1 MTVLEKANAKIN
13 LFLDVTSRREDGFH
27 DIKSVMQSVSLCD
40 YIRLS
45 ADTSEKT
52 KISITTNLAD
62 LPLDENNLVYKSAAK
77 YLKYFGIRAKID
89 VDLEK
94 HIPVGAGLGGGSSDA
109 AATLRAL
116 NKIFG
121 YATETELLSMAA
133 ELGSDVP
140 FCLVGGTAICTG
152 RGEKME
158 RIQGNNYHL
167 VISIGNTRVSTP
179 KAYAMLDDK
188 YNNFY
193 SSSYTPKTDVT
204 SFYNIFESVTDIDEI
219 GRIKE
224 IMIKN
229 GAEQVLMSGS
239 GPSVFGIFENENVAT
254 EARNRLV
261 DVGFVAF
268 VATSEGGNY

>member
-1 MTVLEKANAKIN
+1 VTVLEKANAKIN

-40 YIRLS
+40 YIKLNAELS
-45 ADTSEKT
+45 EVIE
-52 KISITTNLAD
+52 ISITTNLSD

-77 YLKYFGIRAKID
+77 YLKHFDITAKID
-89 VDLEK
+89 IDLEK

-121 YATETELLSMAA
+121 LATQTELLSMAA

-152 RGEKME
+152 RGERME
-158 RIQGNNYHL
+158 KIQGNNYNL
-167 VISIGNTRVSTP
+167 VISIGNERVSTP
-179 KAYAMLDDK
+179 KAYSMLDIK
-188 YNNFY
+188 YSNF
-193 SSSYTPKTDVT
+193 SSSFYTPKVDVT

-219 GRIKE
+219 VRIKE
-224 IMIKN
+224 IMRKN
-229 GAEQVLMSGS
+229 GAEQTLMSGS
-239 GPSVFGIFENENVAT
+239 GPSIFGVFENKNTAIVA
-254 EARNRLV
+254 RDRLV
-261 DVGFVAF
+261 DAGFVAF
-268 VATSEGGNY
+268 VATSEGEND

>member
-45 ADTSEKT
+45 AEVSEKT
-52 KISITTNLAD
+52 MISITTNHSD

-77 YLKYFGIRAKID
+77 YLKHFGIRAKID

-121 YATETELLSMAA
+121 HATETELLSMAA
-133 ELGSDVP
+133 DLGSDVP

-167 VISIGNTRVSTP
+167 VISIGNMRVSTP

-188 YNNFY
+188 YNNFS
-193 SSSYTPKTDVT
+193 SSSYTPKIDVT

>member
-45 ADTSEKT
+45 AEASEKT
-52 KISITTNLAD
+52 RISITTNHSD

-77 YLKYFGIRAKID
+77 YLKHFGIRAKID

-193 SSSYTPKTDVT
+193 SSSYTPKIDVT

>member
-40 YIRLS
+40 YIKLN
-45 ADTSEKT
+45 AEPSEVT
-52 KISITTNLAD
+52 EISITTNLSD
-62 LPLDENNLVYKSAAK
+62 LPLDDNNLVYKSAAK
-77 YLKYFGIRAKID
+77 YLKHFGITAKID
-89 VDLEK
+89 IDLEK

-121 YATETELLSMAA
+121 LATQTELLSMAA

-158 RIQGNNYHL
+158 KIQGNNYNL
-167 VISIGNTRVSTP
+167 VISIGNERVSTP
-179 KAYAMLDDK
+179 KAYSMLDIK
-188 YNNFY
+188 YSNF
-193 SSSYTPKTDVT
+193 SSASYTPKVDVT

-219 GRIKE
+219 VCIKE
-224 IMIKN
+224 IMRKN
-229 GAEQVLMSGS
+229 GAERTLMSGS
-239 GPSVFGIFENENVAT
+239 GPSVYGIFESERDAISAQDALT
-254 EARNRLV
+254 ER
-261 DVGFVAF
+261 GYKAF
-268 VATSEGGNY
+268 FAKSV

>member
-45 ADTSEKT
+45 AEASEKT
-52 KISITTNLAD
+52 RISITTNHSD

-77 YLKYFGIRAKID
+77 YLKHFGIRAKID

-121 YATETELLSMAA
+121 HATETELLSMAA
-133 ELGSDVP
+133 ELGRDVP

-188 YNNFY
+188 YNNFC
-193 SSSYTPKTDVT
+193 SSSYTPKIDVT

>member
-40 YIRLS
+40 YIKLN
-45 ADTSEKT
+45 AEPSEVT
-52 KISITTNLAD
+52 EISITTNLSD

-77 YLKYFGIRAKID
+77 YLKHFGITAKID
-89 VDLEK
+89 IDLEK

-121 YATETELLSMAA
+121 LATQTELLSMAA

-158 RIQGNNYHL
+158 KIQGNNYNL
-167 VISIGNTRVSTP
+167 VISIGNERVSTP
-179 KAYAMLDDK
+179 KAYSMLDIK
-188 YNNFY
+188 YSNF
-193 SSSYTPKTDVT
+193 SSPSYTPKVDVT
-204 SFYNIFESVTDIDEI
+204 SFYNIFESVIDIDEI
-219 GRIKE
+219 VRIKE
-224 IMIKN
+224 IMRKN
-229 GAEQVLMSGS
+229 GAEQTLMSGS
-239 GPSVFGIFENENVAT
+239 GPSVFGVFENKNTAIVA
-254 EARNRLV
+254 RDRLV
-261 DVGFVAF
+261 DAGFVAF
-268 VATSEGGNY
+268 VATSEGGND

>member
-45 ADTSEKT
+45 AEASEKT
-52 KISITTNLAD
+52 MISITTNHSD
-62 LPLDENNLVYKSAAK
+62 LPLDEDNLVYKSAAK
-77 YLKYFGIRAKID
+77 YLKHFGIRAKID

-167 VISIGNTRVSTP
+167 VISIGNTRISTP

-193 SSSYTPKTDVT
+193 SSSYTPKIDVT